1 MKTCLNC
8 HAFVD
13 DDALICPHCGQDFS
27 EYNQC
32 PNCGKYYIGF
42 SYMCSYCGHP
52 LYDNKIHDETRQT
65 GAEEV
70 LPDNKE
76 AASPD
81 FPTLTDMPDEPSDAA
96 MDTAEVPADTI
107 EVLEEPIEEPEEPIE
122 DLKEVTVEPEE
133 VTVEP
138 EEATVKPEEAIEE
151 SAEATTETEEEV
163 AVTDESSQQQDE
175 PIAEQEEPSELS
187 EEPSETAKLS
197 TEPASENMPA
207 EERESLED
215 TSETQIETT
224 GNQADSQE
232 TTATKEAQTEEEP
245 VVIIEEDDENAVVVV
260 DDADKADGD
269 KGVGQTTAPAVPLPA
284 QKKEYSRRHVAD
296 KIGKKEET
304 KTKTKSKVLNLANET
319 DEQDFDEE
327 EEKKER
333 RFSKWLHWFLFLFF
347 LTIIA
352 AGVGAFMY
360 YDNLVSRKKEAQERA
375 VQDSLFNLEKAKQQ
389 RIKAERAAEDS
400 LLNQQ
405 ISAQHESD
413 SLDKVR
419 QNEFRR
425 LDSIRVDTFMTRVI
439 TDVCP
444 SNKILA
450 RQLDG
455 QNYIYYYTDLS
466 SPIFKLCGFDGV
478 KKETFTIIDDI
489 QAQLVDSYVTPDHRN
504 LIILCRDEKHEFGLA
519 YKYNMYDSTLAD
531 YESMDKDGNKC
542 YDVGTT
548 EDGFYMKFG
557 RQENKT
563 FQSLY
568 TSFFDKYGNFI
579 TQQ

>member
-13 DDALICPHCGQDFS
+13 DDAQVCPQCGQDFS

-32 PNCGKYYIGF
+32 PNCGRYYIGF

-52 LYDNKIHDETRQT
+52 LYDNQIHDGQRK
-65 GAEEV
+65 AEAEDV
-70 LPDNKE
+70 QPDNKE
-76 AASPD
+76 TASTD
-81 FPTLTDMPDEPSDAA
+81 FPTLTEVANEPSDTAV
-96 MDTAEVPADTI
+96 DTVEEPADTV
-107 EVLEEPIEEPEEPIE
+107 EVLEEPIEKPEEPIEEAEEPIEETEEPIEKPEEPIEEPEEPIE
-122 DLKEVTVEPEE
+122 KPEKPIEEPEE
-133 VTVEP
+133 PIKEP
-138 EEATVKPEEAIEE
+138 EETIEEPEETIEEAEEPIEKPEEPIEKPEEAIEE
-151 SAEATTETEEEV
+151 LEEAT
-163 AVTDESSQQQDE
+163 
-175 PIAEQEEPSELS
+175 EEPNVAN
-187 EEPSETAKLS
+187 EESA
-197 TEPASENMPA
+197 
-207 EERESLED
+207 
-215 TSETQIETT
+215 
-224 GNQADSQE
+224 E
-232 TTATKEAQTEEEP
+232 TTAEAAEAPAEPEEP
-245 VVIIEEDDENAVVVV
+245 VLIIEEDDENAVVVV
-260 DDADKADGD
+260 DDAGNADGNKD
-269 KGVGQTTAPAVPLPA
+269 AGQTTVPAAPLPA

-296 KIGKKEET
+296 KIGKKEE
-304 KTKTKSKVLNLANET
+304 KKTKSKMLNLTNET
-319 DEQDFDEE
+319 DEPDFDEE

-360 YDNLVSRKKEAQERA
+360 YDNLVTRKKEAQERA

-389 RIKAERAAEDS
+389 RIKDERAAEDS
-400 LLNQQ
+400 ILNQQ

-466 SPIFKLCGFDGV
+466 SPIFKLYGFDGV
-478 KKETFTIIDDI
+478 KKEAFTIIDDI
-489 QAQLVDSYVTPDHRN
+489 QAQLVSSYVTPDRRN

-519 YKYNMYDSTLAD
+519 YKYNMYESTLAD

-557 RQENKT
+557 KQENKT